1 MLKSLGTFLLDILEV
16 IVFAFAIFLFLYL
29 LVMQPHKIKG
39 VSMMPNFP
47 DGEFLLTDK
56 VTYRFKE
63 PKRGDVIIFK
73 APVAEDEE
81 FIKRIIGLPGEKVML
96 KEGHFYINGKILD
109 ESYIASDVYTNPGNF
124 LLENE
129 EYTVPTGKY
138 FVVGDNRP
146 HSSDSR
152 FWGPVDLKA
161 FNGRAWLIYWP
172 LSSFGTVKGTS
183 YNF

>member
-1 MLKSLGTFLLDILEV
+1 MLKSIGTFLLDILEV

-39 VSMMPNFP
+39 ASMQPNFP

-56 VTYRFKE
+56 ISYRFGK
-63 PKRGDVIIFK
+63 PARGDVVIFK

-81 FIKRIIGLPGEKVML
+81 FIKRIIALPGETIVL
-96 KEGHFYINGKILD
+96 REGYFYINGKFLK
-109 ESYIASDVYTNPGNF
+109 EEYLAPNLYTNIGNF
-124 LLENE
+124 LNENE
-129 EYTVPTGKY
+129 EYTVPAGKY

-152 FWGPVDLKA
+152 YWGPVDFKA
-161 FNGRAWLIYWP
+161 LNGKAWLVYWP
-172 LSSFGTVKGTS
+172 LSSFGTVKKVN
-183 YNF
+183 Y